1 MPHPIIHSQ
10 ASNPELLH
18 TVNSK
23 QPGGGGCQAMVD
35 KFMISF
41 NENI

>member
-23 QPGGGGCQAMVD
+23 QPGGGCQAMVD